1 MISKQNVWFKSL
13 IPMIIKTPVVS
24 HEIQVQLQK
33 LAMDSASR
41 RFGVAFFKSFLAMKS
56 PPRNES
62 KYKVQNL
69 ISFQVKEVAKQI
81 S

>member
-13 IPMIIKTPVVS
+13 IPMIIKTLVVS

-41 RFGVAFFKSFLAMKS
+41 RFGVAFFKSFLS
-56 PPRNES
+56 WLP
-62 KYKVQNL
+62 
-69 ISFQVKEVAKQI
+69 
-81 S
+81 